1 MKNARECRYDQGGYF
16 IINGNEK
23 VLVAQE
29 RMAFNI
35 VLVFH
40 RRPPTKYSWTAEIR
54 SANESS
60 GRPPQQFC
68 VKLSAKGKSSF
79 KGQTIK
85 ATLPM
90 IREDIPVAILLRAL
104 DIIPDKAIQDLMIY
118 DANDTDMIDMLGAS
132 LEEAQ
137 TIRTREDALDFIA
150 KKGSNYSYQ
159 RNRDSRIRF
168 AMNLLEGDVL
178 PHISTDS
185 DGTLKKAYFIG
196 YMVNRLLTGALGRST
211 QDDRDYYGKKRLE
224 MAGTLLSS
232 LYRSLFRQFI
242 EEMIKQIKK
251 DLHSNKKVFPL
262 IKAMRHESITRGL
275 KSALSTGNW

>member
-1 MKNARECRYDQGGYF
+1 MVRSKFCHLSQLSKEEIVKNARECRYDQGGYF

-150 KKGSNYSYQ
+150 KKGSNYSY
-159 RNRDSRIRF
+159 
-168 AMNLLEGDVL
+168 
-178 PHISTDS
+178 
-185 DGTLKKAYFIG
+185 
-196 YMVNRLLTGALGRST
+196 
-211 QDDRDYYGKKRLE
+211 
-224 MAGTLLSS
+224 
-232 LYRSLFRQFI
+232 
-242 EEMIKQIKK
+242 
-251 DLHSNKKVFPL
+251 
-262 IKAMRHESITRGL
+262 
-275 KSALSTGNW
+275 

>member
-1 MKNARECRYDQGGYF
+1 MVRSKFCHLSQLSKNAIVRNARECRYDQGGYF

-40 RRPPTKYSWTAEIR
+40 RKPPTKYSWSAEIR
-54 SANESS
+54 SANENS

-85 ATLPM
+85 ATIPM

-118 DANDTDMIDMLGAS
+118 DMKDTDMIDMLRAS
-132 LEEAQ
+132 LEEA
-137 TIRTREDALDFIA
+137 
-150 KKGSNYSYQ
+150 
-159 RNRDSRIRF
+159 
-168 AMNLLEGDVL
+168 
-178 PHISTDS
+178 
-185 DGTLKKAYFIG
+185 
-196 YMVNRLLTGALGRST
+196 
-211 QDDRDYYGKKRLE
+211 
-224 MAGTLLSS
+224 
-232 LYRSLFRQFI
+232 
-242 EEMIKQIKK
+242 
-251 DLHSNKKVFPL
+251 
-262 IKAMRHESITRGL
+262 
-275 KSALSTGNW
+275 

>member
-1 MKNARECRYDQGGYF
+1 MRNARECRYDQGGYF

-40 RRPPTKYSWTAEIR
+40 RKPPTKYSWSAEIR
-54 SANESS
+54 SANENS

-85 ATLPM
+85 ATIPM

-118 DANDTDMIDMLGAS
+118 DMKDTDMIDMLRAS

-137 TIRTREDALDFIA
+137 TIRTREDALDYIA
-150 KKGSNYSYQ
+150 KKGSAYAT
-159 RNRDSRIRF
+159 NREVRMKY
-168 AMNLLEGDVL
+168 ALTLLEGEFL
-178 PHISTDS
+178 PHISTES
-185 DGTLKKAYFIG
+185 DGNLKKAYFVG
-196 YMVNRLLTGALGRST
+196 YMVNRLLVGALGRST
-211 QDDRDYYGKKRLE
+211 EDDRDYYGKKRLE
-224 MAGTLLSS
+224 MAGTLLAS

-242 EEMIKQIKK
+242 DEMIKQIKK
-251 DLHSNKKVFPL
+251 DLHSNKKQFPMNK
-262 IKAMRHESITRGL
+262 IMRHESITRGL